1 MIAGIMTTTS
11 QAFFHPTFGVN
22 PTMNFLNR
30 WCAVLGIVLTGL
42 CTWPHAVAQ
51 DTASKPAQH
60 ARHQRPQLATGA
72 AIAPDGRLWVVG
84 LNAQAQLFVQST
96 PLGGA
101 VQWSEAR
108 ILNTGADPIAADGES
123 RPKIAFGPQ
132 GWAVISY
139 TMPLAKPYTGF
150 IRMLRSSDGGQ
161 TFSAPFTVHQDRQ
174 EITHRFESV
183 AFDAQGVLHTLWVD
197 KRDQPPKGSA
207 QKYAG
212 AAIYRNESKDG
223 GQTFGPDTKLA
234 DHSCECCR
242 IGLAR
247 NPQGQL
253 QATWR
258 HVFEGSTRD
267 HAFASVGAPAN
278 RITRSTHDDWQ
289 INACPHHGPGLA
301 ANVGGAQAG
310 YHTVWFG
317 IRKVN
322 GQEQAAV
329 RYARLNPQGEPLP
342 ETVRVLPD
350 ARAEH
355 ADVLAEGQNVAV
367 VWRSSEGAVTSLKA
381 WLSTDGGQNFTLKT
395 LGQSTGYNDHPRL
408 AQSGARMVVVWR
420 NTQETQVHD
429 LRF

>member
-1 MIAGIMTTTS
+1 
-11 QAFFHPTFGVN
+11 
-22 PTMNFLNR
+22 MNILNR
-30 WCAVLGIVLTGL
+30 WCALSIL
-42 CTWPHAVAQ
+42 AVASLCALPPAGAQ
-51 DTASKPAQH
+51 DPVKDTAKPIKPAASAPH
-60 ARHQRPQLATGA
+60 ARHQRPQLAMGT

-96 PLGGA
+96 PLDGA
-101 VQWSEAR
+101 LQWSEAR
-108 ILNTGADPIAADGES
+108 ILSTGADPIAADGES
-123 RPKIAFGPQ
+123 RPKIVFGPK

-174 EITHRFESV
+174 EITHRFDSV
-183 AFDAQGVLHTLWVD
+183 AFDGQGVLHTLWVD

-223 GQTFGPDTKLA
+223 GQTFGPDTKVA

-258 HVFEGSTRD
+258 HVFDNSTRD

-278 RITRSTHDDWQ
+278 HITRSTHDDWQ

-301 ANVGGAQAG
+301 LNAATSG

-322 GQEQAAV
+322 GQDQAAV
-329 RYARLNPQGEPLP
+329 RYARLNAQGEPLP
-342 ETVRVLPD
+342 ETLRVLPD

-355 ADVLAEGQNVAV
+355 ADVMADGQNVAV
-367 VWRSSEGAVTSLKA
+367 VWRSSEGAQTTLKA

-395 LGQSTGYNDHPRL
+395 LGQATGYNDHPRL

-429 LRF
+429 IRF

>member
-1 MIAGIMTTTS
+1 
-11 QAFFHPTFGVN
+11 
-22 PTMNFLNR
+22 MNNSTR
-30 WCAVLGIVLTGL
+30 WHWWCAILGMVMAFVWLA
-42 CTWPHAVAQ
+42 PRAVAQ
-51 DTASKPAQH
+51 EAASAKTAPH
-60 ARHQRPQLATGA
+60 INPQRPQLATGA

-84 LNAQAQLFVQST
+84 LTAQAQLFVQST

-101 VQWSEAR
+101 VQWREAR
-108 ILNTGADPIAADGES
+108 ILNTGTDPIAADGES
-123 RPKIAFGPQ
+123 RPKIAFGPNN
-132 GWAVISY
+132 WAVISY

-150 IRMLRSSDGGQ
+150 IRMLHSSDGGQ
-161 TFSAPFTVHQDRQ
+161 SFGAAFTVHQDRQ

-242 IGLAR
+242 IGLAP

-258 HVFEGSTRD
+258 HVFAGGTRD
-267 HAFASVGAPAN
+267 HAFASVAAPAN

-301 ANVGGAQAG
+301 LNAGSTQSG

-317 IRKVN
+317 IRKVK
-322 GQEQAAV
+322 GQDQAAV
-329 RYARLNPQGEPLP
+329 RYARLNAQGEPLP
-342 ETVRVLPD
+342 DTVRVLPD
-350 ARAEH
+350 PRAEH
-355 ADVLAEGQNVAV
+355 ADVLADGKNVAV
-367 VWRSSEGAVTSLKA
+367 VWRSSEGAVTTLKA
-381 WLSTDGGQNFTLKT
+381 WLSKDGGQTFAQKT
-395 LGQSTGYNDHPRL
+395 LGQVTGYNDHPRL
-408 AQSGARMVVVWR
+408 AQNGSRRVVVWR
-420 NTQETQVHD
+420 NAQEIQVHE
-429 LRF
+429 LEF

>member
-1 MIAGIMTTTS
+1 MIGAIMTTIS
-11 QAFFHPTFGVN
+11 QAFFHPPSLVN

-30 WCAVLGIVLTGL
+30 WCAVLGIAMTGL
-42 CTWPHAVAQ
+42 CTLPQAVAQ
-51 DTASKPAQH
+51 DAASKPAQH
-60 ARHQRPQLATGA
+60 ARRQRPQLATGA

-101 VQWSEAR
+101 LQWSEAR
-108 ILNTGADPIAADGES
+108 ILNTGSDAIAADGES
-123 RPKIAFGPQ
+123 RPKIEFGPK

-212 AAIYRNESKDG
+212 AAIYRNESHDG
-223 GQTFGPDTKLA
+223 GQTFGPDTKVA

-258 HVFEGSTRD
+258 HVFDGSTRD

-301 ANVGGAQAG
+301 AHVGGAQAG

-322 GQEQAAV
+322 GQDQAAV
-329 RYARLNPQGEPLP
+329 RYARLNLQGEPLP
-342 ETVRVLPD
+342 DTVRVLPD
-350 ARAEH
+350 TRAEH
-355 ADVLAEGQNVAV
+355 ADVLADGQNVAV
-367 VWRSSEGAVTSLKA
+367 VWRSSEGAQTTLKA
-381 WLSTDGGQNFTLKT
+381 WLSSDGGQNFTLKT
-395 LGQSTGYNDHPRL
+395 LGQATGYNDHPRL